1 MRVKFVGKDK
11 AESRVCKESRERG
24 RGEGSMPP
32 MAAAP
37 LLVQRRHKPLLRP
50 DLMDCYFQIHT
61 QNMRNLGESMH
72 SPFLRCVGPEGEVGV
87 ELQEDGGWRT
97 FNTHPR
103 THQRPDAT
111 TAGRDGVRDT
121 PVEVELLACAVS
133 ASSPAAVL
141 RERTREEV
149 RPERERERERWRRE
163 RHTRGHGLLR
173 EVLVA
178 QRNGEAARGAD
189 GERAAAVP
197 LARTLLVSVVEASYR
212 LVAALLWDQL
222 LQRLLR
228 EKHRRC
234 LMG

>member
-1 MRVKFVGKDK
+1 
-11 AESRVCKESRERG
+11 
-24 RGEGSMPP
+24 
-32 MAAAP
+32 
-37 LLVQRRHKPLLRP
+37 
-50 DLMDCYFQIHT
+50 MDCYFQIHT

-133 ASSPAAVL
+133 ASSPAAAL

-149 RPERERERERWRRE
+149 RPERERGRERGGGGRDIPEDMGCCGRCSW
-163 RHTRGHGLLR
+163 HRGM
-173 EVLVA
+173 A
-178 QRNGEAARGAD
+178 KQRGE
-189 GERAAAVP
+189 P
-197 LARTLLVSVVEASYR
+197 TVSVLPPYLSPARSSSPLSKPLTALSLPSSGTSSCSASYGR
-212 LVAALLWDQL
+212 SIAGV
-222 LQRLLR
+222 
-228 EKHRRC
+228 
-234 LMG
+234 